1 MKTILQIIFLLQ
13 ISIILTQDENEKTL
27 SQCLKNNTCL
37 INGPTQVCKGDSSS
51 ITSYDQIEQL
61 FNEYVIVNKLSNINQ
76 IQCGSELEKC
86 ASIDPG
92 DIDDECTKFDMSGL
106 DLSCCYI
113 KLKYKYNTKY
123 GCYPIKKDKKAIKE
137 KIKEMKQYYIGIKK
151 ISIYCNESFVKFN
164 FYSLIFGFLILI

>member
-13 ISIILTQDENEKTL
+13 ISIILTQDEDEKTL
-27 SQCLKNNTCL
+27 SQCLKNNKCL
-37 INGPTQVCKGDSSS
+37 INGPTQICTNDSSS

-61 FNEYVIVNKLSNINQ
+61 FTEYVIVNKLSNINQ
-76 IQCGSELEKC
+76 IQCGSQLEKC

-92 DIDDECTKFDMSGL
+92 DIDDECTNFVMS